1 MPFKSPFPPVPL
13 ETQPYGAAN
22 PTKKAM
28 ICAENPQFSV
38 TYHEV
43 YHHSLSVAAF
53 LETQGFKKGD
63 VLLTV
68 LPNSWEFFEVLI
80 GAALRGI
87 IVSSASMLFTKY
99 ETEKQIQD
107 SGATIVFCS
116 DGRLERVLKATKNID
131 HVKKISGLRNHQL

>member
-13 ETQPYGAAN
+13 ETQPYGERMLDVLWRHGAAN

-28 ICAENPQFSV
+28 ICAETPQFSV
-38 TYHEV
+38 TYHEL
-43 YHHSLSVAAF
+43 YHHSLAVAAF

-87 IVSSASMLFTKY
+87 AVTGVSMLFTECKY
-99 ETEKQIQD
+99 V
-107 SGATIVFCS
+107 SCVLNGRIV
-116 DGRLERVLKATKNID
+116 ERF
-131 HVKKISGLRNHQL
+131 R